1 MGAVI
6 LTILKMIGIALL
18 CILGLI
24 LLLIGLLLFVP
35 VRYRI
40 TAQKDAED
48 ELKAARVTVR
58 VTWLL
63 HLLNVCFAYPERAYV
78 RIRVLFFTVF
88 RSDRPK
94 KEKEK
99 KQKERSETTH
109 KTARKEQKDP
119 KEQRKKTQAQQN
131 RPDNQNGPDRQKELN
146 GQNESNGQPEPD
158 GQKKQKESEEH
169 RSQGKSQAQNRQST
183 QEQQKAPDTQNDQNA
198 SDDPTTQN
206 TPEKSPE
213 QPEVKEKLSFKER
226 FLRIVSKVWEILKNI
241 RYTIRKIY
249 DKIMDII
256 GNIRYYTEILKSDL
270 FKETFQKCSGE
281 LLKLFK
287 SIAPRKVKG
296 RLRIGMEDPATT
308 GKILGYYGMLYPLIG
323 DHIDVVPDFDQTVLE
338 GNILIKGKITLFK
351 AIKTGI
357 IVYFNKDLRKLIQLW
372 KREGT

>member
-1 MGAVI
+1 MGVVI
-6 LTILKMIGIALL
+6 LTILKIIGIILL

-24 LLLIGLLLFVP
+24 LLLAGVVLFVP
-35 VRYRI
+35 VRYRL
-40 TAQKDAED
+40 TAKKEAEEELSDAH
-48 ELKAARVTVR
+48 VTVR

-63 HLLNVCFAYPERAYV
+63 HLLNVCFAYPDHAYV
-78 RIRVLFFTVF
+78 RIRLLFFTIF

-94 KEKEK
+94 KEKKEK
-99 KQKERSETTH
+99 KEKGKKSGKTAHRTAQKEQT
-109 KTARKEQKDP
+109 DP
-119 KEQRKKTQAQQN
+119 KEQKKKTQEQQS
-131 RPDNQNGPDRQKELN
+131 RPDGQKVLDERSTTDGQKMPDS
-146 GQNESNGQPEPD
+146 QNEPE

-169 RSQGKSQAQNRQST
+169 RCPEKSQEQNCQST
-183 QEQQKAPDTQNDQNA
+183 QAQQAPDTQNVPNDQ
-198 SDDPTTQN
+198 
-206 TPEKSPE
+206 
-213 QPEVKEKLSFKER
+213 EKLPFKER
-226 FLRIVSKVWEILKNI
+226 FLRIVRKVWEILKNI

-256 GNIRYYTEILKSDL
+256 RNIRYYTELLKSDL

-281 LLKLFK
+281 LLKLLK

-323 DHIDVVPDFDQTVLE
+323 DHIDIVPDFDQTVLE
-338 GNILIKGKITLFK
+338 GNLLIKGKITLFK

>member
-6 LTILKMIGIALL
+6 LTILKMIGIVFL

-109 KTARKEQKDP
+109 KTDRKGQKDP
-119 KEQRKKTQAQQN
+119 KEQRKKTQDQQTT
-131 RPDNQNGPDRQKELN
+131 PDGQKMLDERSTTDGPKMPDSQN
-146 GQNESNGQPEPD
+146 EPD
-158 GQKKQKESEEH
+158 GQKIQKESEEH
-169 RSQGKSQAQNRQST
+169 RCQGKSQEQNRQST
-183 QEQQKAPDTQNDQNA
+183 QDDQ
-198 SDDPTTQN
+198 SEPKKHSSQ
-206 TPEKSPE
+206 EESPE
-213 QPEVKEKLSFKER
+213 QPDDQEKLSFKER

-281 LLKLFK
+281 LLKLLK

>member
-6 LTILKMIGIALL
+6 LTILKIIGIALL
-18 CILGLI
+18 CILGLV
-24 LLLIGLLLFVP
+24 LLLAGVVLFVP

-40 TAQKDAED
+40 TAQKDAEG

-94 KEKEK
+94 KEKKEK
-99 KQKERSETTH
+99 SSKTTRKTEQKPDQQNTPDGQKMLDERSTTDG
-109 KTARKEQKDP
+109 QKMPDS
-119 KEQRKKTQAQQN
+119 QN
-131 RPDNQNGPDRQKELN
+131 
-146 GQNESNGQPEPD
+146 EPD
-158 GQKKQKESEEH
+158 GQKKQKELEEH
-169 RSQGKSQAQNRQST
+169 RCQEKSQEQNRQSPQDDQSEPKKHSS
-183 QEQQKAPDTQNDQNA
+183 QE
-198 SDDPTTQN
+198 
-206 TPEKSPE
+206 ESPE

-256 GNIRYYTEILKSDL
+256 GNIRYYTESLKSDL

-281 LLKLFK
+281 LLKLLK

>member
-1 MGAVI
+1 MGVVI
-6 LTILKMIGIALL
+6 LTILKIIGIILL

-24 LLLIGLLLFVP
+24 LLLAGVVLFVP

-40 TAQKDAED
+40 TVKKEAEEELSDAH
-48 ELKAARVTVR
+48 VTIR

-63 HLLNVCFAYPERAYV
+63 HLLNVCFAYPDHAYV
-78 RIRVLFFTVF
+78 RIRLLFFTIF

-94 KEKEK
+94 KEKKEK
-99 KQKERSETTH
+99 KEKKKKSSKTTRR
-109 KTARKEQKDP
+109 TEQKEQKD
-119 KEQRKKTQAQQN
+119 
-131 RPDNQNGPDRQKELN
+131 QKELREKTPEHQSRPD
-146 GQNESNGQPEPD
+146 GQNESDEQNKLD
-158 GQKKQKESEEH
+158 GQKSPDDQSEPKNYS
-169 RSQGKSQAQNRQST
+169 SQEGSQEQNRQST
-183 QEQQKAPDTQNDQNA
+183 HAQQAPDTQNVPNDQ
-198 SDDPTTQN
+198 
-206 TPEKSPE
+206 
-213 QPEVKEKLSFKER
+213 EKLSFKER
-226 FLRIVSKVWEILKNI
+226 FLRIVRKVWEILKNI

-256 GNIRYYTEILKSDL
+256 RNIRYYTELLKSDL
-270 FKETFQKCSGE
+270 FKETFKKCSGE
-281 LLKLFK
+281 LLKLLK
-287 SIAPRKVKG
+287 SIAPRKIKG

-323 DHIDVVPDFDQTVLE
+323 DHIDIVPDFDQTVLE